1 MMNMNGLRV
10 SSAGRATLKRQ
21 FAMALGTVV
30 GVALVTLYGNRLM
43 GKAATFHFLERNHL
57 ELALQLDTGLSNVE
71 NGARNADATTIE
83 KFVSQL
89 TAARQLALQADN
101 EVFGV
106 EQQMLRVLGFGPL
119 IDLPR
124 KDIDDVNRMLA
135 IIASSG
141 QQAGPMP
148 VALAARLRPGMDGM
162 MANSRAFAPHR
173 Q

>member
-1 MMNMNGLRV
+1 
-10 SSAGRATLKRQ
+10 
-21 FAMALGTVV
+21 
-30 GVALVTLYGNRLM
+30 M

-83 KFVSQL
+83 KFVSQP

-124 KDIDDVNRMLA
+124 KDIDDVNRCWRSSPRRASRLA
-135 IIASSG
+135 PCRWRWQPACVP
-141 QQAGPMP
+141 AW
-148 VALAARLRPGMDGM
+148 
-162 MANSRAFAPHR
+162 MA
-173 Q
+173 